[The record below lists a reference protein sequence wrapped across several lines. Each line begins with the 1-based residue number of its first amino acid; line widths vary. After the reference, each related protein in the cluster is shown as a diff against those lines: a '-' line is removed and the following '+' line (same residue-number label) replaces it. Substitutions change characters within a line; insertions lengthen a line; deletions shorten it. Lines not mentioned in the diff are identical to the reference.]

1 MLVLALMSLGW
12 ISDCTRAVVICVL
25 VPDILVLERRR
36 FGSGCMFASRTVL
49 GLTLSNGVGVLG
61 SLTMLFTVL
70 FGHTVGL
77 FLLPADGPTT

>member
-1 MLVLALMSLGW
+1 MV
-12 ISDCTRAVVICVL
+12 IRAM
-25 VPDILVLERRR
+25 VPDVPVVECRR